1 MSAKVRHIVMV
12 LILSIIFSGCSV
24 TRKLSDG
31 EYFLQKVK
39 IEDDK
44 HTPKKER
51 ITSYTL
57 EQYVRQSPNKRFLGT
72 NFYVW
77 AYNLADPQK
86 QNWWNNLK
94 RKIGE
99 EPTLLDLSLTHKSAQ
114 NLKTYMDSRGYYAS
128 EVSYEIDTTRR
139 AKRAYVTFRTH
150 QGEPYKISS
159 LSYDFRDKDLAP
171 VITSDTTSSLIK
183 VGQIFDITNLD
194 KERERIASY
203 LNDRGYYNFSVNNIE
218 YRVDTLGGN
227 RQVGIRMIVKRNI
240 TGYDER
246 GRAISE
252 NNRIYR
258 ISEINV
264 IPDYDPAQN
273 ESERIASLSDTTYYE
288 GLNIISHSSKPNVRP
303 TVLHTA
309 IPLTPNATYNASQV
323 DRTYGEIMSLGYFK
337 NARIAFEEV
346 PRGVNDS
353 ISVNYAGEGRE
364 AYSPRK
370 FEDIKEGYLKCYIMA
385 SPTLKHGLNLELEG
399 STTSSF
405 YGVSATVGYQNR
417 NLFRGVEM
425 LNTAVTFGYEYMK
438 APHIQRRRANELGV
452 TVGLS
457 FPRFIL
463 PFHLSTRN
471 INMPRTKVELSYNYQ
486 DRPYYRRDLS
496 RATWTYSW
504 RSMNGR
510 YNYQLRPIDINWI
523 NVGYIDEGF
532 FSSLQNEYLR
542 QSYLTQAIV
551 GLSGSYTYNNQNK
564 HIGGNATLLRIN
576 FESAGNLLNL
586 LERGF
591 SHKTEGGYYNILG
604 VRYSQYVRGD
614 VSLSR
619 KIVLGERS
627 AIAGRIFAGVGVP
640 YGNSTALPF
649 DRLFYVGGSNSMRG
663 WAPRTLGP
671 GNTPYEETPYPVQMG
686 DMRLEA
692 NLELRFPIWGMFHGA
707 TFLDL
712 GNVWYLGIDKSKV
725 PEEGIFKWDKF
736 YKQLGLNSGLGL
748 RVDIK
753 FVILR
758 LDWGIQL
765 HNPNDPAGK
774 RWIHDFKWKNTAL
787 NFGVGY
793 PF

>member
-1 MSAKVRHIVMV
+1 
-12 LILSIIFSGCSV
+12 
-24 TRKLSDG
+24 
-31 EYFLQKVK
+31 
-39 IEDDK
+39 
-44 HTPKKER
+44 
-51 ITSYTL
+51 
-57 EQYVRQSPNKRFLGT
+57 
-72 NFYVW
+72 
-77 AYNLADPQK
+77 
-86 QNWWNNLK
+86 
-94 RKIGE
+94 
-99 EPTLLDLSLTHKSAQ
+99 
-114 NLKTYMDSRGYYAS
+114 
-128 EVSYEIDTTRR
+128 
-139 AKRAYVTFRTH
+139 
-150 QGEPYKISS
+150 
-159 LSYDFRDKDLAP
+159 
-171 VITSDTTSSLIK
+171 
-183 VGQIFDITNLD
+183 
-194 KERERIASY
+194 
-203 LNDRGYYNFSVNNIE
+203 
-218 YRVDTLGGN
+218 
-227 RQVGIRMIVKRNI
+227 
-240 TGYDER
+240 
-246 GRAISE
+246 
-252 NNRIYR
+252 
-258 ISEINV
+258 
-264 IPDYDPAQN
+264 
-273 ESERIASLSDTTYYE
+273 
-288 GLNIISHSSKPNVRP
+288 
-303 TVLHTA
+303 
-309 IPLTPNATYNASQV
+309 
-323 DRTYGEIMSLGYFK
+323 
-337 NARIAFEEV
+337 
-346 PRGVNDS
+346 
-353 ISVNYAGEGRE
+353 
-364 AYSPRK
+364 
-370 FEDIKEGYLKCYIMA
+370 
-385 SPTLKHGLNLELEG
+385 
-399 STTSSF
+399 
-405 YGVSATVGYQNR
+405 
-417 NLFRGVEM
+417 
-425 LNTAVTFGYEYMK
+425 
-438 APHIQRRRANELGV
+438 
-452 TVGLS
+452 
-457 FPRFIL
+457 
-463 PFHLSTRN
+463 
-471 INMPRTKVELSYNYQ
+471 MPRTKVELSYNYQ